1 MGQVIAFWIFAVAI
15 VGAALG
21 VVLLKNVFRA
31 AILLI
36 TCFLGVAGIFILFSA
51 DFLAA
56 MQILIY
62 IGAISILMILAIML
76 TRELSIGSPSNK
88 FKFQHSL
95 LPDCSAAGIILY
107 AYRQYEMVDKQ
118 HCAGA
123 NCTTSGLAVKL
134 FSKDGFILPVEIIPT
149 VLLATILGAI
159 VLVKDKKK

>member
-36 TCFLGVAGIFILFSA
+36 TCFLGVAGIFILLSA

-62 IGAISILMILAIML
+62 VGAIAILVILAIML

-88 FKFQHSL
+88 FKIPALIIAVLFG
-95 LPDCSAAGIILY
+95 AGIILTVINTKWLINTN
-107 AYRQYEMVDKQ
+107 AP
-118 HCAGA
+118 APT
-123 NCTTSGLAVKL
+123 TTSGLAVKL

-149 VLLATILGAI
+149 ILLATILGAI
-159 VLVKDKKK
+159 VLIKDKKK

>member
-21 VVLLKNVFRA
+21 VVLLENVFRA

-36 TCFLGVAGIFILFSA
+36 TCFLGVAGIFILLSA

-62 IGAISILMILAIML
+62 VGAIAILVILAIML

-88 FKFQHSL
+88 FKIPALIIAGLFGL
-95 LPDCSAAGIILY
+95 GIILTVINTKWLINTTTP
-107 AYRQYEMVDKQ
+107 APT
-118 HCAGA
+118 
-123 NCTTSGLAVKL
+123 TTSGLAVKL

-159 VLVKDKKK
+159 VLIKDKKK

>member
-31 AILLI
+31 AVLLI
-36 TCFLGVAGIFILFSA
+36 ICFLGVAGIFILLSA

-62 IGAISILMILAIML
+62 VGAIAILVILAIML

-88 FKFQHSL
+88 FKIPALIIAVLFG
-95 LPDCSAAGIILY
+95 AGIILTVINTKWLINTN
-107 AYRQYEMVDKQ
+107 AP
-118 HCAGA
+118 APT
-123 NCTTSGLAVKL
+123 TTSGLAVKL

-149 VLLATILGAI
+149 ILLATILGAI
-159 VLVKDKKK
+159 VLIKDKKK

>member
-1 MGQVIAFWIFAVAI
+1 MGQVISFWIFAIAI
-15 VGAALG
+15 IGAALG

-36 TCFLGVAGIFILFSA
+36 TCFLGVAGIFILLSA

-62 IGAISILMILAIML
+62 VGAISILVILAIML

-88 FKFQHSL
+88 FKIPAVLNTNWQVSNVA
-95 LPDCSAAGIILY
+95 PTA
-107 AYRQYEMVDKQ
+107 V
-118 HCAGA
+118 
-123 NCTTSGLAVKL
+123 TTAGLADKL
-134 FSKDGFILPVEIIPT
+134 FGKEGYLLPVEIIPT

-159 VLVKDKKK
+159 VLVKDKNK

>member
-36 TCFLGVAGIFILFSA
+36 TCFLGVAGIYILLSA

-62 IGAISILMILAIML
+62 VGAIAILVILAIML

-88 FKFQHSL
+88 FKIPAFIIAGL
-95 LPDCSAAGIILY
+95 FCAGIILTVINTKWLINTT
-107 AYRQYEMVDKQ
+107 AP
-118 HCAGA
+118 APT
-123 NCTTSGLAVKL
+123 TTSGLAVKL
-134 FSKDGFILPVEIIPT
+134 FSKDGFILPVEIMPT
-149 VLLATILGAI
+149 ILLATILGAI
-159 VLVKDKKK
+159 VLIKDKKK

>member
-36 TCFLGVAGIFILFSA
+36 TCFLGVAGIFILLSA

-62 IGAISILMILAIML
+62 VGAIAILVILAIML

-88 FKFQHSL
+88 FKIPAL
-95 LPDCSAAGIILY
+95 LIAGLFGLGIILTVINTKWLINTTTP
-107 AYRQYEMVDKQ
+107 APT
-118 HCAGA
+118 
-123 NCTTSGLAVKL
+123 TTSGLAVKL

-159 VLVKDKKK
+159 VLIKDKKK